1 MYWRQW
7 GILALSF
14 GFLFFILTTPMSRL
28 AVWQHFY
35 STPEKNAEVITPK
48 EVNAFLDV
56 WPEFLQTNAANGEAS
71 QLSLANG
78 KASEVLS
85 PSLKRWFEVKGWDVD
100 RFFYVEQRLR
110 AIIKTE
116 MLLSNIQNNKK
127 LLEKGRDSN
136 LKNIINEQ
144 ERQVNAEKVSTEE
157 LEMIRPVLYKVS
169 KILEA
174 ESQN

>member
-14 GFLFFILTTPMSRL
+14 GFLYFILTTPMPKL
-28 AVWQHFY
+28 AVWQPFY
-35 STPEKNAEVITPK
+35 GTPDENAEVVTPK
-48 EVNAFLDV
+48 EINAFLEL
-56 WPEFLQTNAANGEAS
+56 WPEFLKTNAANKEAR

-85 PSLKRWFEVKGWDVD
+85 PSLKRWFEVKGWDID

-110 AIIKTE
+110 AIVKTE
-116 MLLSNIQNNKK
+116 MILSNIQNNKK

-136 LKNIINEQ
+136 LKNIISEQ
-144 ERQVNAEKVSTEE
+144 ERQVNAEKISNEE
-157 LEMIRPVLYKVS
+157 LEMIRPVLYKVN
-169 KILEA
+169 KILEN
-174 ESQN
+174 ETKD

>member
-1 MYWRQW
+1 M
-7 GILALSF
+7 
-14 GFLFFILTTPMSRL
+14 
-28 AVWQHFY
+28 
-35 STPEKNAEVITPK
+35 
-48 EVNAFLDV
+48 
-56 WPEFLQTNAANGEAS
+56 
-71 QLSLANG
+71 
-78 KASEVLS
+78 
-85 PSLKRWFEVKGWDVD
+85 
-100 RFFYVEQRLR
+100 R

-144 ERQVNAEKVSTEE
+144 ERQVNAEKVSPEE